1 MESRG
6 SVEAGQR
13 RPLCS
18 EVVTAETRE
27 GWGLWPSGMR
37 VFQEEGTQHVEQ
49 SLTLGHI
56 GQGELIQI

>member
-13 RPLCS
+13 RPLRS
-18 EVVTAETRE
+18 GVVTAETRE
-27 GWGLWPSGMR
+27 GRGLWPSGMR
-37 VFQEEGTQHVEQ
+37 VFQEEGTQHVER
-49 SLTLGHI
+49 SLTLNHV